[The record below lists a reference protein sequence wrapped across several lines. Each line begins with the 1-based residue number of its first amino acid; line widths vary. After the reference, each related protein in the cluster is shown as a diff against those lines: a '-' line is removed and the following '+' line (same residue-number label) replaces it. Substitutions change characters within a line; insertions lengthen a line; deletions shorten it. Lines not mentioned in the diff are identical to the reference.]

1 MKTVRIET
9 PSRLH
14 FGLIDLTGRLGRIDG
29 SIGLTL
35 DKPSFA
41 LEARKAE
48 RVEAVGAGVHQER
61 VERLAKRLRAL
72 WKVGGVHLRYE
83 ETIPAHVGL
92 GSGTQAAL
100 SVIHALAALYEVPLS
115 AEEAARLSGRG
126 GASGIGLYAFEKGGF
141 LVDGGHRWPSQ
152 KADFLPSAAAE
163 SVGPGPLLL
172 RRNFPDWKMLLVSP
186 RARQVSGEEEKRL
199 FRSKCPMPPR
209 AAERISHLLTMS
221 LLPALAEND
230 MPTAAAALDAMGTA
244 GWKKV
249 EWEIQEPIVR
259 KTAERLRKEGAY
271 GVAMSSWGPTM
282 AVFGERLEEL
292 QLTAERFLK
301 EANNSG
307 FTRIVRAN
315 NRGATI
321 EVAERDAAP

>member
-1 MKTVRIET
+1 
-9 PSRLH
+9 
-14 FGLIDLTGRLGRIDG
+14 
-29 SIGLTL
+29 
-35 DKPSFA
+35 
-41 LEARKAE
+41 
-48 RVEAVGAGVHQER
+48 
-61 VERLAKRLRAL
+61 
-72 WKVGGVHLRYE
+72 
-83 ETIPAHVGL
+83 
-92 GSGTQAAL
+92 
-100 SVIHALAALYEVPLS
+100 
-115 AEEAARLSGRG
+115 
-126 GASGIGLYAFEKGGF
+126 
-141 LVDGGHRWPSQ
+141 
-152 KADFLPSAAAE
+152 
-163 SVGPGPLLL
+163 
-172 RRNFPDWKMLLVSP
+172 MLLISP

-209 AAERISHLLTMS
+209 AAERISHLLMMS

-259 KTAERLRKEGAY
+259 ETAERLRKEGAY

-292 QLTAERFLK
+292 QLTADRFLK
-301 EANNSG
+301 KAGNSG